1 MKTTK
6 YIILTAFV
14 LGGMFASCDDFLDME
29 PRSDLAPETYFTD
42 ASQLQA
48 YADKWYASVLPSC
61 PGNSYGIYANDQ
73 GTDNQIAES
82 APSYFFPGEWKVP
95 NSSGNWSF
103 KTIYNLN
110 FFFSCVLSKFGED
123 LSGSQNT
130 ITGDLQNVKH
140 YIGEMYFLRV
150 LEYFNRYQQFGDFPI
165 ITEPLADDMLVLTE
179 AAKRSPRNE
188 VARFILSDL
197 DKAAAL
203 LAGKDMQKTRINRD
217 VVLLLKSRVAL
228 YEGTWLKY
236 FKGTAFVPN
245 GEGWPGK
252 SKEYNANYQYPSGS
266 IDNEINWF
274 LDEAMAASKEVA
286 EKYKDRLTENTGILK
301 QDVNTPENPFF
312 AMFGS
317 EDLSGVDEVL
327 MWRQYVSGLGSGQ
340 DVALAADESNWGVG
354 MTRGYVQNFLMADGL
369 PVYAHGTYADG
380 DGYYKGDKTINDVR
394 QNRDSRLSLFLKEP
408 GQKNV
413 LVESVTGLTNIW
425 LDEPYPDITTGSL
438 QYAYTTGYALRK
450 GGAWDSKYLVQ
461 NKGYLGLVIYR
472 SVEAL
477 LNYMEASYERNG
489 TLDALAREYWQ
500 KLRSRALVST
510 DIDAT
515 IVATD
520 MSKEAENDWGAYSA
534 GQILTDKTLYN
545 IRRERRCE
553 LLSEGFRWMDLCR
566 WRAMDQMLTE
576 PYIPEGFHLWNTPM
590 QNWYNDNAGNTILIY
605 GNDSKANVSSPDDSE
620 YLRPYRKRSNQIC
633 HDGFVWKMAHY
644 LEPIRIDQFLI
655 TSIDGRSVE
664 TSPIY
669 QNPYWPVTADMPAE
683 K

>member
-1 MKTTK
+1 MKTNYK
-6 YIILTAFV
+6 YMIWTAILTGSLLTA
-14 LGGMFASCDDFLDME
+14 CDDFLDLT
-29 PRSDLAPETYFTD
+29 PKSNLSPEAYFTD

-48 YADKWYASVLPSC
+48 NVDNLYTGILPDC
-61 PGNSYGIYANDQ
+61 PSNSYGIYADDQ

-82 APSYFFPGEWKVP
+82 APSYFFPGEWRVP
-95 NSSGNWSF
+95 NNSGNWKF
-103 KTIYNLN
+103 DNIYHLN
-110 FFFSCVLSKFGED
+110 FFFSEVLPKFGED

-130 ITGDLQNVKH
+130 ISGDLQSIRH
-140 YIGEMYFLRV
+140 YIGEMYFLRA

-165 ITEPLADDMLVLTE
+165 ITEPLTDDMQVLTE

-197 DKAAAL
+197 DKAITL
-203 LAGKDMQKTRINRD
+203 MDGTDMQKTRINRD
-217 VVLLLKSRVAL
+217 VALLLKSRVAL

-252 SKEYNANYQYPSGS
+252 AKDYNANYQYPSGS

-274 LDEAMAASKEVA
+274 LDEAMAASKEVS
-286 EKYKDRLTENTGILK
+286 EKYKNRLTENTGILK
-301 QDVNTPENPFF
+301 QDVNTPENPYF

-327 MWRQYVSGLGSGQ
+327 MWRQYVSGLGGH
-340 DVALAADESNWGVG
+340 DVALAADEGNWGVG
-354 MTRGYVQNFLMADGL
+354 MTRGYVQNFLMADGT
-369 PVYAHGTYADG
+369 PVYTHGTYADG
-380 DGYYKGDKTINDVR
+380 DGYYKGDKTIADVR
-394 QNRDSRLSLFLKEP
+394 ANRDSRLSLFLKEP

-413 LVESVTGLTNIW
+413 LIESVTGLTNIW
-425 LDEPYPDITTGSL
+425 LEEPVPDIATGSL
-438 QYAYTTGYALRK
+438 QYSYTTGYALRK

-461 NKGYLGLVIYR
+461 NKCYLGIVIYR
-472 SVEAL
+472 AAEAL

-489 TLDALAREYWQ
+489 TLDATAREYWQ
-500 KLRSRALVST
+500 KLRQRALVSD

-515 IVATD
+515 IAATD

-534 GQILTDKTLYN
+534 GQVLTDKVLYN

-566 WRAMDQMLTE
+566 WRAMDQMLTT

-590 QNWYNDNAGNTILIY
+590 QAWYNDENGNTTLIY
-605 GNDSKANVSSPDDSE
+605 GDDNKANVSSPNESE

-633 HDGFVWKMAHY
+633 YDGFVWKMAHY
-644 LEPIRIDQFLI
+644 LEPIRIDQFLV
-655 TSIDGRSVE
+655 TSTDGHSIE

-669 QNPYWPVTADMPAE
+669 QNPYWPTTADMPAE
-683 K
+683 Q